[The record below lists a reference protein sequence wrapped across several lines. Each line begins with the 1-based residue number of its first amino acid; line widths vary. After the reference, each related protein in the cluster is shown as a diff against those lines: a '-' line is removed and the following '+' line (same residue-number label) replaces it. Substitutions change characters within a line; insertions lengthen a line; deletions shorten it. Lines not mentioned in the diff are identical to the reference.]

1 MSFLKAL
8 VDDDIKDVNPAH
20 VVALLLTVG
29 VLFWVSWIVI
39 HTRTMPDLAGP
50 AYLLG
55 GSGAMN
61 VAHKFESIV
70 ESFKKPSE

>member
-8 VDDDIKDVNPAH
+8 VDDDIKGVNPAH

-39 HTRTMPDLAGP
+39 HTRTMPDLVGP

-61 VAHKFESIV
+61 VAHKMEDIIS
-70 ESFKKPSE
+70 SLKKPS

>member
-39 HTRTMPDLAGP
+39 HTRTMPDLVGP

-61 VAHKFESIV
+61 VAHKMEDIIAQ
-70 ESFKKPSE
+70 FKKPS

>member
-1 MSFLKAL
+1 LFNFLKRI
-8 VDDDIKDVNPAH
+8 VDDNDTDINPAH

-29 VLFWVSWIVI
+29 VLFWVTWIVI
-39 HTRTMPDLAGP
+39 HTRTMPDLQGP

-61 VAHKFESIV
+61 VAHKMEDIIA
-70 ESFKKPSE
+70 SFKKP